1 MDEAIKQ
8 ARAAREA
15 AADFFS
21 ANPGQQYLCMGGAVH
36 TSDGRMLLSPEMT
49 AAEAHRIAQERGQ
62 GLYVTQAGEVV
73 CADSTVPGAVRVRV
87 MRSSQTPQQPEPT
100 AAPCPP
106 EPPDKL

>member
-1 MDEAIKQ
+1 MDEAIERARN
-8 ARAAREA
+8 ARAI

-62 GLYVTQAGEVV
+62 GLYVTQAGEVM
-73 CADSTVPGAVRVRV
+73 CADSAVPGAVLIRVRQK
-87 MRSSQTPQQPEPT
+87 QTPTEPT
-100 AAPCPP
+100 AAPCLP
-106 EPPDKL
+106 EPPDRP